1 MGNQYAFFVTHT
13 TSKLSIMNG
22 TKWYKLNKS
31 NEPLEIFL
39 EEHFSKLQE
48 SVGDK
53 IFSGVINVGEIIF
66 SAGLTF
72 YLELVEASPQ
82 QIVKSFLPTEWIA
95 KLETF
100 PLYNAELCSFISITI
115 SCVISFI
122 FALGIAKGI
131 VFLSKLVFL
140 RRRKTPMEAY
150 KKEEYFYK
158 KIMNDIITGI
168 SLEKKAF
175 ELNSGIDKSVTQ
187 QQDLDLYIIYL
198 MESVFY
204 FHEAIV
210 NIENKD
216 FVQINNPEEMDYTF
230 FLYSITPDIVCNTF
244 QACVSTLDRIVH
256 GLEKRGRDT
265 TSALD
270 AKKTYEMYIKAI
282 KKQLA

>member
-1 MGNQYAFFVTHT
+1 
-13 TSKLSIMNG
+13 MNG

-39 EEHFSKLQE
+39 EEQFSKLQE

-53 IFSGVINVGEIIF
+53 IFSGVINIGEIIF

-72 YLELVEASPQ
+72 YLELAAASPQ
-82 QIVKSFLPTEWIA
+82 QIVKSFLPAEGIT
-95 KLETF
+95 KLEAF
-100 PLYNAELCSFISITI
+100 PLYNAEFCSFISITV
-115 SCVISFI
+115 SFVITFI
-122 FALGIAKGI
+122 VSLVIAKGI
-131 VFLSKLVFL
+131 IFLMKRTLL
-140 RRRKTPMEAY
+140 HHRETPMEAY
-150 KKEEYFYK
+150 KKEQYFYK

-175 ELNSGIDKSVTQ
+175 ELNSGIGKSATPK
-187 QQDLDLYIIYL
+187 QDLDLYIIYL
-198 MESVFY
+198 MESIFY
-204 FHEAIV
+204 FNEAIV
-210 NIENKD
+210 NIEDKD

-230 FLYSITPDIVCNTF
+230 FLYSINPDVICNTF

-265 TSALD
+265 TSALN